1 MHGVVAFDELV
12 NVVYDYS
19 NKVGVE
25 IDVEYGQTDSDV
37 KHRGSQ

>member
-12 NVVYDYS
+12 NVVYNYGD
-19 NKVGVE
+19 KVGVE
-25 IDVEYGQTDSDV
+25 IDVEYGQKDSNV